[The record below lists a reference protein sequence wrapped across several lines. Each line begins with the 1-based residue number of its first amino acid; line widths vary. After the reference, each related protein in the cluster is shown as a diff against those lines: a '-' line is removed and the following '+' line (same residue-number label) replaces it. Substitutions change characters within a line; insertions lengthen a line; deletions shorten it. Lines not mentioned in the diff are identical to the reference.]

1 MKKDTSLM
9 KRFIAIALA
18 AIAFSGAAFAQ
29 EGGPAWDKFPTERVT
44 DMAALQNGAKLFVNY
59 CLNCHQASYMRYN
72 RLHDIGLSDDQIK
85 SNLLFAGDKV
95 GDLMKTSLAPQ
106 DAKAF
111 FGTVPPDL
119 SVITRSRSGENGSG
133 ADYLYTY
140 LRSFYRDESR
150 PTGWNNRV
158 FPNVGMPHVLWELQG
173 TQRAVFEDEK
183 GEGEQVEHVFKGFQM
198 ETPGTRNAAEYDANV
213 ADLVAYLQW
222 MSEPAQNFRVKLGVW
237 VLIFLLGVLVLLLAA
252 ERLGLERRE
261 IDC

>member
-1 MKKDTSLM
+1 MKKDTLM
-9 KRFIAIALA
+9 KRFIASVVVALS
-18 AIAFSGAAFAQ
+18 FCGAAFAQ
-29 EGGPAWDKFPTERVT
+29 EGGPAWDKFPTERLT
-44 DMAALQNGAKLFVNY
+44 DQAALQHGAKLFVNY

-72 RLHDIGLSDDQIK
+72 RMHDIGLSDDQIK

-119 SVITRSRSGENGSG
+119 SVITRSRSGAKGSG

-150 PTGWNNRV
+150 PTGWNNSV

-173 TQRAVFEDEK
+173 TQRAVYEDEQE
-183 GEGEQVEHVFKGFQM
+183 EGKPAEHVFKGLKL
-198 ETPGTRNAAEYDANV
+198 ETPGTRSAADYTADV

-237 VLIFLLGVLVLLLAA
+237 VLIFLSVFWVFCW
-252 ERLGLERRE
+252 RLNASYWK
-261 IDC
+261 DVK